1 MSKARISNDGEVLR
15 LKVDNEFNAS
25 ELEDL
30 VHDLARQR
38 AKMTPTVPERVEDAA
53 RQGIAALDHGS
64 TSVTAGT
71 LVNGKIPFFVRSGG
85 LGWLSLHLSARDAH
99 LLGQHLVAQ
108 TPRVVELALGEI
120 GDTKA
125 PH

>member
-1 MSKARISNDGEVLR
+1 MSKVLVGNDGQVLR
-15 LKVDNEFNAS
+15 LKVDSEFTAS
-25 ELEDL
+25 EVEDL
-30 VHDLARQR
+30 VHNLASER
-38 AKMTPTVPERVEDAA
+38 AHMTPAVPEHVEDAA
-53 RQGIAALDHGS
+53 RQGMAALDHGN
-64 TSVTAGT
+64 TSLTAGP
-71 LVNGKIPFFVRSGG
+71 LADGKIEFFVRSGG

-108 TPRVVELALGEI
+108 TPHVVELALGEI